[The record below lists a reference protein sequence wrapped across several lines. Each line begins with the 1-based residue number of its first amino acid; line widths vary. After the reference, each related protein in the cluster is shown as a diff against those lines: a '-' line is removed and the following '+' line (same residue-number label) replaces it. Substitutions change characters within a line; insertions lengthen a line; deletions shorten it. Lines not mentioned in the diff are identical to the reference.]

1 MKKKREFNIFSLLW
15 TLLLHTAVVG
25 LLLLLHL
32 NKPVAQAES
41 GVPVLLGNMGNLDTD
56 YEFTEVNSMP
66 APASSTVPVPAVAQA
81 EPVITQNL
89 EETVVIESGE
99 KEKPVTPTETVKQ
112 PTPEEI
118 QAEQERLAQ
127 ERVNNNVT
135 NAFNRSG
142 TMQSTSETDD
152 NTDDQGNPGSLHGN
166 STQGATI
173 GIGGAGPV
181 VGLDGREVLELSYPS
196 NENIPD
202 EAMVVVNIKV
212 DPEGNVI
219 SATISNRTRTT
230 NNDLRQRSINA
241 AKKTKF
247 NAAPSSV
254 MDAQGTITYFYQ
266 FKKGVDSE

>member
-66 APASSTVPVPAVAQA
+66 APASTSLPTPVVPQA
-81 EPVITQNL
+81 EPNLTQNL
-89 EETVVIESGE
+89 EETVALESGE
-99 KEKPVTPTETVKQ
+99 KDKNVQLVEEVREKTS
-112 PTPEEI
+112 EEI
-118 QAEQERLAQ
+118 QAEQERQAR
-127 ERVNNNVT
+127 ERADNLMSV
-135 NAFNRSG
+135 FGRSSA
-142 TMQSTSETDD
+142 MQSTSETD
-152 NTDDQGNPGSLHGN
+152 NNVNVQGTPGSQQGNSM
-166 STQGATI
+166 QGETT
-173 GIGGAGPV
+173 GVGGAGLF
-181 VGLDGREVLELSYPS
+181 VGLDGRNVLELSYPS

-202 EAMVVVNIKV
+202 EAMVVVNITV

-219 SATISNRTRTT
+219 RATISNRTKTT
-230 NNDLRQRSINA
+230 NDDLRQRSINA

-254 MDAQGTITYFYQ
+254 MDAHGTITYFYQ